1 MIDDARFEDGR
12 ETPLNLGATDVDDLE
27 VISALVQ
34 DAVLPVTEMTYVAR
48 ERRFAMLLN
57 RFRWENG
64 AQSAERVQSVLSV
77 EGVMKV
83 SSQGVDRSDT
93 DMILSVLSLGF
104 EAGKD
109 GGGTVEII
117 LAGDGAL
124 RLSVE
129 AIEARLKD
137 VTKPYTAPSRRAPSH
152 PQE

>member
-1 MIDDARFEDGR
+1 M
-12 ETPLNLGATDVDDLE
+12 
-27 VISALVQ
+27 
-34 DAVLPVTEMTYVAR
+34 
-48 ERRFAMLLN
+48 
-57 RFRWENG
+57 
-64 AQSAERVQSVLSV
+64 
-77 EGVMKV
+77 
-83 SSQGVDRSDT
+83 QGVQPRGRSQRHA